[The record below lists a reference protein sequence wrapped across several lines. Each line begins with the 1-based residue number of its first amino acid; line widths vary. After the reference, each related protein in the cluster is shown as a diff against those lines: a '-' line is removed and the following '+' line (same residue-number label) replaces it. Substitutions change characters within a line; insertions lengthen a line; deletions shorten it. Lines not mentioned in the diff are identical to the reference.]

1 MQCVCVCSL
10 LLTIFVRYIFIIFVT
25 KKVPIVFFCVGL
37 LKTIILPADT
47 IPCSDKSFSPLA
59 CRSVEFKSCNNEAN
73 EKPDQS
79 RKKLPK
85 ISTIFFLFLSL
96 TTRII
101 LTVSHLWRWRLLFL
115 LPSISISVFC
125 LCHREKQTY
134 CLLFRFKLSTKMS
147 STHACHTMCVC
158 VLAVALL
165 PYCCWLLF
173 SIFASERV
181 FLSIGVFRIISYCA
195 FVGKGK

>member
-1 MQCVCVCSL
+1 MFTSAVFPPFQKEKKPTESEMKIYHCFGASWLIHDLCNVCVCVLCCLLFLFAIYSL
-10 LLTIFVRYIFIIFVT
+10 FSLR
-25 KKVPIVFFCVGL
+25 KKFRLFFFCVGL

-101 LTVSHLWRWRLLFL
+101 LTVSHPLAMALALSTAEHQYQCVLFMSSGKANI
-115 LPSISISVFC
+115 LPSFP
-125 LCHREKQTY
+125 L
-134 CLLFRFKLSTKMS
+134 
-147 STHACHTMCVC
+147 
-158 VLAVALL
+158 
-165 PYCCWLLF
+165 
-173 SIFASERV
+173 
-181 FLSIGVFRIISYCA
+181 
-195 FVGKGK
+195 